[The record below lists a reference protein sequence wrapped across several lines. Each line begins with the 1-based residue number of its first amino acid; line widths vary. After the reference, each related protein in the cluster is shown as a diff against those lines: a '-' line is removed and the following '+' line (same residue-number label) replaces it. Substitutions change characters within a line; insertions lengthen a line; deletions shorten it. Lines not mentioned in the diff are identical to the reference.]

1 MSRRIRIGQVL
12 TNLHD
17 GGIEK
22 VVLQLATGLP
32 RDRFEIKVYALIED
46 NPWIN
51 VFRDQGIPVEV
62 VGATN
67 RASIGALISNV
78 QATLRLARMLH
89 RDRIDIVSTHD
100 FFPAVIG
107 RVASLIAGIPHRV
120 TTLHNTYHWFRWP
133 HHAINRLLSLW
144 TDAVVAVSGA
154 AMQYSIEHDRLS
166 DELYITIPNGIA
178 APMQAH
184 PDARHELRHELGIS
198 SQAKVIGNV
207 GTHSVR
213 KGQKFLLEAVRRLEH
228 THPDIHV
235 VIVGS
240 ARRHEAEISAELHAM
255 AGSPALEGRV
265 HFLADRHDMNRLY
278 AGFDIFC
285 MPSIAEGLSLASLE
299 AMVAGCV
306 CLYSDIAPFQ
316 EIVQHDREGLLFPVG
331 DAIALSRSIQAL
343 LQDPPLAARL
353 SAQARK
359 TATERFLE
367 PAMLES
373 YDRLFTGIANGH

>member
-265 HFLADRHDMNRLY
+265 HFLADRH
-278 AGFDIFC
+278 
-285 MPSIAEGLSLASLE
+285 
-299 AMVAGCV
+299 
-306 CLYSDIAPFQ
+306 
-316 EIVQHDREGLLFPVG
+316 
-331 DAIALSRSIQAL
+331 
-343 LQDPPLAARL
+343 
-353 SAQARK
+353 
-359 TATERFLE
+359 
-367 PAMLES
+367 
-373 YDRLFTGIANGH
+373 